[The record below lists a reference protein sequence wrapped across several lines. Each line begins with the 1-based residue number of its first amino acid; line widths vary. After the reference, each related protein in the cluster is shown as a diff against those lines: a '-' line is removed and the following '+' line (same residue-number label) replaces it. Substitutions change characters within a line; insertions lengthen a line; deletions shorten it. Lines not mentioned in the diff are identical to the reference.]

1 MHEQNEKF
9 NETEIMFFFIIE
21 LSRNYG
27 AEENAINTFNG
38 MVNQAEERIWDL
50 EGRTLDATEEKRN

>member
-38 MVNQAEERIWDL
+38 MVNQAEERI
-50 EGRTLDATEEKRN
+50 